1 MRHLILVFLII
12 SFHSSSFS
20 QSNCNVLVKEIS
32 ENYEGKCKNGLA
44 HGKGIAKGE
53 DFYEG
58 RFKKGLPHGKGI
70 YKWANENKYEG
81 RWKKGKRHGTGTYYF
96 TNEEGAE
103 ETKKGYWKNDT
114 LINNNKTTGYN
125 IGHVINLE
133 RYSIKKK
140 DEGKSVSFLFYYM
153 GRMRQLPNDLNI
165 RLRSGMQKTEGYAIV
180 YEEVDFPAQILVTY
194 SVPDKLQRGL
204 MIRVRFEVTI
214 EEPGDWEIKFYN

>member
-1 MRHLILVFLII
+1 MRTIIFGIIFFLFLPTTYGQENCKVLIE
-12 SFHSSSFS
+12 
-20 QSNCNVLVKEIS
+20 EIS
-32 ENYEGKCKNGLA
+32 ETYEGKCKNGLA

-53 DFYEG
+53 DTYEG

-70 YKWANENKYEG
+70 YIWANGNKYDG
-81 RWKKGKRHGTGTYYF
+81 RWKEGERHGRGTFYF
-96 TNEEGAE
+96 TNEKGAE

-114 LINNNKTTGYN
+114 LINNIRTTGYN

-140 DEGKSVSFLFYYM
+140 DEGNSVSFLFYYM

-180 YEEVDFPAQILVTY
+180 YEEVDFPAQILVTF